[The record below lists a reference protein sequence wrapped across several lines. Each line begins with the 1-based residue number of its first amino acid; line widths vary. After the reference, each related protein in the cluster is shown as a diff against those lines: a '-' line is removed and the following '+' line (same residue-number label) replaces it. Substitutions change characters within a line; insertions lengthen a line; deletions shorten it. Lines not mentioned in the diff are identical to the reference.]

1 MASASA
7 SASTSGS
14 GSTSTP
20 ASGSGSAP
28 GTASSHDSKLATGL
42 SHKAAGNA
50 SFVSGDISAALSSYH
65 HAVLYLSGLQTRSI
79 LGLVGESTTDSKPE
93 DLDSDS
99 DDGTASA
106 PTSEVELSQV
116 YSNMAA
122 CYLKQGR
129 WDRALDAADKGLR
142 ADSRNVKA
150 KFRRAQALRGQNNL
164 YAARDYLQLTLD
176 SLGNKR
182 ADAKVGFQA
191 ELNKVQAEIGI
202 KEAKA
207 RNKWVGFLG
216 KNPGALSV
224 DDRTDAQAESS

>member
-1 MASASA
+1 M
-7 SASTSGS
+7 
-14 GSTSTP
+14 
-20 ASGSGSAP
+20 
-28 GTASSHDSKLATGL
+28 
-42 SHKAAGNA
+42 
-50 SFVSGDISAALSSYH
+50 SGDISAALSSYH

-182 ADAKVGFQA
+182 ADARTGFEA

-224 DDRTDAQAESS
+224 DDPTDAQAESS

>member
-1 MASASA
+1 M
-7 SASTSGS
+7 ASTSAS
-14 GSTSTP
+14 
-20 ASGSGSAP
+20 ASGSGSGSGSAATP
-28 GTASSHDSKLATGL
+28 SSGTASSHDSKLATGL

-50 SFVSGDISAALSSYH
+50 SFVSSDIPAALSSYH
-65 HAVLYLSGLQTRSI
+65 HAILYLSGLQTRSI
-79 LGLVGESTTDSKPE
+79 LGLVGESTTDSRPE

-99 DDGTASA
+99 DSDTASA

-122 CYLKQGR
+122 CYIKQGR
-129 WDRALDAADKGLR
+129 WDRALDAADKSLR

-176 SLGNKR
+176 SLGKKR
-182 ADAKVGFQA
+182 ADARVGFEA
-191 ELNKVQAEIGI
+191 ELKKVQAEIEA

-207 RNKWVGFLG
+207 RNKWVGFLA

-224 DDRTDAQAESS
+224 DDPTNAPSDSL